1 MNNKSEVL
9 DCEPVERYYTLVD
22 RDRNILKLK
31 AMTAEEAARRNE
43 NVKELGYV
51 WVSGGR
57 RF

>member
-1 MNNKSEVL
+1 MNMQSEIMA
-9 DCEPVERYYTLVD
+9 CEPVERYYTLVD
-22 RDRNILKLK
+22 KQRTILKIK
-31 AMTAEEAARRNE
+31 AMTAEEAAKRNE